1 MKKLLLILIL
11 GTSALAAQTTRNVD
25 LSWSASASTSVTGY
39 NVQRAT
45 STSGPFTVLN
55 TAPIATTSYVDSTA
69 TVGSTYSYQVIA
81 ISPACTSSTPVG
93 TACGN
98 SAPSATATTTVPP
111 TPTAVVTV
119 TVVVP

>member
-1 MKKLLLILIL
+1 MRFILLFLAV
-11 GTSALAAQTTRNVD
+11 GSALAAQTTRPVD
-25 LSWSASASTSVTGY
+25 LSWTASTSASVTGY

-45 STSGPFTVLN
+45 SPSGPFTVLN
-55 TAPIATTSYVDSTA
+55 SAPITTTSFVDSTA

-81 ISPACTSSTPVG
+81 ISPACASSTPVG

-98 SAPSATATTTVPP
+98 SAPSTASTTTVPP
-111 TPTAVVTV
+111 QPAVVVTV